1 MYKTL
6 KAADD
11 GVVVLVVVMM
21 MKMMVVVVVVMVMVI
36 LQSSGKQ
43 SAKVEPNC
51 RRRFLSGL
59 VFIGIR
65 QLKNHPNMG

>member
-11 GVVVLVVVMM
+11 SVVVLVVVMM
-21 MKMMVVVVVVMVMVI
+21 MKMVVVVVMVMVI
-36 LQSSGKQ
+36 LQPSGKQ